1 MNKIIGHK
9 AQITNITKFRSNN
22 LHQSIIFSGSKGIG
36 KYSLAKFFINWM
48 LAKRLN
54 VNSENLEFFL
64 DEKKIEEL
72 KPFRTSNIF
81 ELNNDFL
88 IKSKIDDVRKVIKE
102 ISLTNSTLINQKFIL
117 IDNFNTL
124 NLNSKNA
131 LLKNIEEP
139 PKNTYI
145 ILIDHNVL
153 ESPKTIKSRCINIR
167 FSNLNKIQF
176 SDFLTYND
184 IKFSEKDLLQGFS
197 YSDGRPGIFLKML
210 ENDWKEILKK
220 INYILKQKI
229 IPQKEFK
236 FILENY
242 EQNPIVIDNLIKKH
256 LFFILKKILLKNIND
271 LNIYKQIIKYFD
283 FLKHP
288 LKADLNLNNKQYLSN
303 LFLNF
308 KLIKI

>member
-167 FSNLNKIQF
+167 FNNLNKIQF
-176 SDFLTYND
+176 SDFLIHND

-197 YSDGRPGIFLKML
+197 YSDGRPGIFLKMM

-229 IPQKEFK
+229 IPQKELK
-236 FILENY
+236 FILDNY

-271 LNIYKQIIKYFD
+271 LDIYKQIIKYFD

-288 LKADLNLNNKQYLSN
+288 LKAELNLNNKQYLSN

>member
-54 VNSENLEFFL
+54 VNNENLEFFL

-88 IKSKIDDVRKVIKE
+88 IRSKIDDVRKVIKE

-242 EQNPIVIDNLIKKH
+242 EQNPIVIDILIKKH

>member
-9 AQITNITKFRSNN
+9 AQITNITKFRSDN

-48 LAKRLN
+48 LAKKLD
-54 VNSENLEFFL
+54 VNNENLDFFL
-64 DEKKIEEL
+64 DEKKREKL
-72 KPFRTSNIF
+72 KRFQTSNIF

-88 IKSKIDDVRKVIKE
+88 FKSKIDDVRKVIKE
-102 ISLTNSTLINQKFIL
+102 ISLTNSTLINQKYIL

-167 FSNLNKIQF
+167 FNNLNKIQF
-176 SDFLTYND
+176 SDFLIHNN
-184 IKFSEKDLLQGFS
+184 IKFSEKELLQGFS
-197 YSDGRPGIFLKML
+197 YSDGRPGIFLKMM

-229 IPQKEFK
+229 IPQKELK
-236 FILENY
+236 FILDNY

-256 LFFILKKILLKNIND
+256 LFFILKKILLKNIDD
-271 LNIYKQIIKYFD
+271 LDIYKQIIKYFD

-288 LKADLNLNNKQYLSN
+288 LKAELNLNNKQYLSN

>member
-1 MNKIIGHK
+1 
-9 AQITNITKFRSNN
+9 
-22 LHQSIIFSGSKGIG
+22 
-36 KYSLAKFFINWM
+36 
-48 LAKRLN
+48 
-54 VNSENLEFFL
+54 
-64 DEKKIEEL
+64 
-72 KPFRTSNIF
+72 
-81 ELNNDFL
+81 
-88 IKSKIDDVRKVIKE
+88 
-102 ISLTNSTLINQKFIL
+102 
-117 IDNFNTL
+117 
-124 NLNSKNA
+124 
-131 LLKNIEEP
+131 
-139 PKNTYI
+139 
-145 ILIDHNVL
+145 
-153 ESPKTIKSRCINIR
+153 
-167 FSNLNKIQF
+167 
-176 SDFLTYND
+176 
-184 IKFSEKDLLQGFS
+184 
-197 YSDGRPGIFLKML
+197 GIFLKML

-242 EQNPIVIDNLIKKH
+242 EQNPIVIDILIKKH